1 MKKQQRMLSNVEI
14 SSFCEQMAMILKS
27 GVSILEGLSIMLEDA
42 PPGEGQGILSDLYQA
57 FGQYGQLA
65 PSLEAAKVF
74 PAYMVGMVRL
84 GETAGRLDAVMDA
97 LILYYGREEDI
108 ARGIRSAISYPLIMI
123 GMMLVIVVVLMVNV
137 MPVFAQV
144 FAQLGAE
151 MTGFSRAILEMGLSM
166 NRYAAVFVVLLILL
180 LATIFYLCKVPRGRA
195 AMARF
200 ASKFFLTR
208 KLNEKIALARFASGL
223 SMTIASG
230 LDGEHSL
237 CLVADITENPAL
249 KKKIAVAQTLM
260 AKGCSFPDALHEA
273 ALFSGIYGKI
283 LAIGHKSG
291 TLDKAMDRIA
301 GQYNDEVDTAINGML
316 AVLEPTLVAIL
327 SIIVGIIL
335 LSVMF
340 PLLGIMST
348 IG

>member
-42 PPGEGQGILSDLYQA
+42 SPGEGQRILSSLYQA

-65 PSLEAAKVF
+65 PALEAAKVF

-97 LILYYGREEDI
+97 LTLYYGREEDI
-108 ARGIRSAISYPLIMI
+108 ARGVRSAISYPLIMI

-151 MTGFSRAILEMGLSM
+151 MAGFSRAILEMGLSM

-195 AMARF
+195 AMASF
-200 ASKFFLTR
+200 SSKFFLTR
-208 KLNEKIALARFASGL
+208 KLNEKIALARFAGGL

-237 CLVADITENPAL
+237 SLVADITENPGL
-249 KKKIAVAQTLM
+249 KKKITVAQTLM
-260 AKGCSFPDALHEA
+260 AQGSSFPDALHEA

-291 TLDKAMDRIA
+291 TLDTAMDRIA
-301 GQYNDEVDTAINGML
+301 SQYNDEVDTAIDGML
-316 AVLEPTLVAIL
+316 SVLEPTLVAVL